1 VKAID
6 HIDFV
11 SAHRRKTFS
20 LNAEIHVTFAEEAD
34 VTALAGLLYQHY
46 VANAPDEPEGDETVA
61 VGLGADPYARQ
72 SESAPLQRVSA

>member
-1 VKAID
+1 FNVVGTRQDLYIKYDPEEDVVLDAAVKAID

-46 VANAPDEPEGDETVA
+46 VANAPDEPEGD
-61 VGLGADPYARQ
+61 
-72 SESAPLQRVSA
+72 